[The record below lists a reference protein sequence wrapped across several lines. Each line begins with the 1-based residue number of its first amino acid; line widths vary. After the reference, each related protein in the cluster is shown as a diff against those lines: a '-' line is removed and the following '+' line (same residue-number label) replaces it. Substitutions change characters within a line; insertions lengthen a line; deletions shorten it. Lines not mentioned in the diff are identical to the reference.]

1 MSMSESSETLNGTQP
16 VPLLDV
22 QGLEQRFGGIVA
34 VSDMSLSVARGEVH
48 GIIGP
53 NGAGKTTLFDCIAG
67 LRPPTSG
74 TITLEGRDVTRT
86 SAVKRARLGLRR
98 TFQRQQVF
106 GWLSVEDNVLLA
118 MEWRGGG
125 GGLFGDAF
133 RLPGRVKRER
143 DRRTRVDIALDR
155 CGLTKVR
162 DESAGGLSIGALRR
176 VELARA
182 IVDEPCLL
190 LLDEPTSGL
199 EDSDIDQLGGILQDL
214 RSRGTCGTLLI
225 EHHVP
230 FAIQHCDRI
239 SVLELGRKIASG
251 TPDEVME
258 DESVREAYLA

>member
-1 MSMSESSETLNGTQP
+1 M
-16 VPLLDV
+16 
-22 QGLEQRFGGIVA
+22 
-34 VSDMSLSVARGEVH
+34 
-48 GIIGP
+48 
-53 NGAGKTTLFDCIAG
+53 
-67 LRPPTSG
+67 
-74 TITLEGRDVTRT
+74 TRS

-143 DRRTRVDIALDR
+143 DRRIRVDIALER

-162 DESAGGLSIGALRR
+162 DEPAGGLSIGALRR

-199 EDSDIDQLGGILQDL
+199 EDSDIDQLGRNSPGSTLARHLRNTPYRASRSVCHSAL
-214 RSRGTCGTLLI
+214 RSDQRSRTRSENSLGHPRGG
-225 EHHVP
+225 
-230 FAIQHCDRI
+230 DGGRI
-239 SVLELGRKIASG
+239 RPRGLPCLRALRCLGRQLLAVDQDILHRQEL
-251 TPDEVME
+251 PDPFNG
-258 DESVREAYLA
+258 ALAPITALLHSPEWRGR

>member
-1 MSMSESSETLNGTQP
+1 MSESSTHSNGTQP
-16 VPLLDV
+16 IPLLNV
-22 QGLEQRFGGIVA
+22 EGLVQRFGGVTAVDNVSLTVA
-34 VSDMSLSVARGEVH
+34 LGEVH

-67 LRPPTSG
+67 LCPPTSG
-74 TITLEGRDVTRT
+74 TIFLEGRDVTNS

-125 GGLFGDAF
+125 GGIFGDAF
-133 RLPGRVKRER
+133 RLPGRVRRER
-143 DRRTRVDIALDR
+143 DRRERVVIALER

-182 IVDEPCLL
+182 IVDEPVLL

-199 EDSDIDQLGGILQDL
+199 EDADIDQLGEIIQDL
-214 RSRGTCGTLLI
+214 RARGTCATLLI

-251 TPDEVME
+251 SPDDVMQ
-258 DESVREAYLA
+258 DESVRQAYLA